1 MAGGRRFMQRD
12 YEWIRRVNP
21 DGYTLE
27 RWVRETGYTEELD
40 VAPIKRA
47 QEGGF
52 PRLNPDR
59 VSQL

>member
-1 MAGGRRFMQRD
+1 MQRD